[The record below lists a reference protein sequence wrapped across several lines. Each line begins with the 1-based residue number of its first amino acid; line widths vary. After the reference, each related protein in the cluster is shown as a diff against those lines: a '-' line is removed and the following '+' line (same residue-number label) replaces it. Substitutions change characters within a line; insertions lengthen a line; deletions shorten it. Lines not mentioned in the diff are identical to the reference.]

1 MSIGRIDVVLVRLGA
16 IAVVVSAIY
25 QLAGYGS
32 YFFEEGVSTPAQ
44 IGMVALTLLVPVG
57 IATVLWKFPATVV
70 SRVSPEL
77 HQEGSTL
84 IEPEE
89 LMVVGT
95 ALLGLYTFVS
105 GALEV
110 LYSESLFVW
119 ERSLVDFY
127 QSDPY
132 HSPPNLLASRL
143 TSYAE
148 VVFGVV
154 LIFGRRGIAR
164 LILNVRGRRS
174 APDSD

>member
-16 IAVVVSAIY
+16 IAVVISAIY

-32 YFFEEGVSTPAQ
+32 YFFEDGVSTAAQ
-44 IGMVALTLLVPVG
+44 IGMFALTFLVPLG

-70 SRVSPEL
+70 SKVSPEL
-77 HQEGSTL
+77 HQQDSTL
-84 IEPEE
+84 VEPEE
-89 LMVVGT
+89 LTVVGI

-132 HSPPNLLASRL
+132 HSPPNLLARRL

-148 VVFGVV
+148 VVLGVI
-154 LIFGRRGIAR
+154 LIFGRRSIAR
-164 LILNVRGRRS
+164 LILNVRERRPAS
-174 APDSD
+174 DSE